1 MLDKSISFAN
11 KTWAINLSVVLK
23 FRNHF
28 NNSPLP
34 LSTTSQHYTLTTA
47 TTTATTESEV
57 SICEASFELDSFFLY
72 RKNLKLYS
80 ISQMLLLL

>member
-28 NNSPLP
+28 NSLCPPGLSRNPLP
-34 LSTTSQHYTLTTA
+34 LPHPTTVT
-47 TTTATTESEV
+47 
-57 SICEASFELDSFFLY
+57 
-72 RKNLKLYS
+72 
-80 ISQMLLLL
+80 